1 MACQRGCWMKMM
13 YRRTRFWR
21 AESERAAGLVPALPV
36 ASSTLRTLGG
46 HTPIVSKAGGV
57 QRGEVLPCCRRHAAA
72 TAAGLP
78 APPFADGNLS
88 SLGANKVTRAPTTTG
103 DARNRVEC
111 TLWLWNS

>member
-46 HTPIVSKAGGV
+46 HIPIVSKGGVGYSLHGLYLLTMGVKGGRVVLQSAPVRDAAGSPLGCRVCRLQPV
-57 QRGEVLPCCRRHAAA
+57 QRGRGPS
-72 TAAGLP
+72 
-78 APPFADGNLS
+78 N
-88 SLGANKVTRAPTTTG
+88 TRP
-103 DARNRVEC
+103 
-111 TLWLWNS
+111 